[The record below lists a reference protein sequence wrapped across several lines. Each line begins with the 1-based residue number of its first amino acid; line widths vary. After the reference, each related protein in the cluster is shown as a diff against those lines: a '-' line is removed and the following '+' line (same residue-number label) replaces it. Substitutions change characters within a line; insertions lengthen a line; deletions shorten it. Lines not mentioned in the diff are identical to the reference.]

1 MAIPA
6 TIASGILGFT
16 LLSAT
21 KDRAE
26 YRVEDLTL
34 PPMFRRTLS
43 LTAKPNSSGTN
54 VNVAFKLVTPVMST
68 ENGVLVA
75 KNRRVLSGSYTSLQN
90 VLDPSDGEDILD
102 TAAVLTALK
111 DHFINGSLA

>member
-1 MAIPA
+1 MAILA
-6 TIASGILGFT
+6 TIEAGTTSFT

-34 PPMFRRTLS
+34 PPMFRRTLI

-54 VNVAFKLVTPVMST
+54 VNVAYKLVTPIISI
-68 ENGVLVA
+68 ENGTSVV
-75 KNRRVLSGSYTSLQN
+75 KNRRVSSGSYTSLQN
-90 VLDPSDGEDILD
+90 VLDQSEGKDIDD

-111 DHFINGSLA
+111 AHFVNGSLA